1 MSAVTRVLSRIWIP
15 ALVVVVAAVGVV
27 AVSKARTIFGSNP
40 VIVTQ
45 ITSDSAEDF
54 DPKVVTYEVF
64 GSGATAVV
72 NYVDLDGRPQRTGS
86 VTLPWSVTLTTT
98 NPSASPNVLVQGD
111 GDSIGCRITVDDV
124 VKEERTATGM
134 NAATFCLVK
143 SA

>member
-1 MSAVTRVLSRIWIP
+1 MTRILGRLWIP
-15 ALVVVVAAVGVV
+15 VLVVVVVAVGVV
-27 AVSKARTIFGSNP
+27 AVTNARTVFGSDP

-45 ITSDSAEDF
+45 KTSDSAEKF

-64 GSGATAVV
+64 GSGGTAVV

-134 NAATFCLVK
+134 NAATYCLVK

>member
-1 MSAVTRVLSRIWIP
+1 MTRVLSRLWIP
-15 ALVVVVAAVGVV
+15 LLVVVVAAVGVV
-27 AVSKARTIFGSNP
+27 AVNSARTVFGAHP

-45 ITSDSAEDF
+45 KTSDSAADF
-54 DPKVVTYEVF
+54 DPKVVTYDVF
-64 GSGATAVV
+64 GSGTAVV
-72 NYVDLDGRPQRTGS
+72 NYLDLDGQPQRTGS

-98 NPSASPNVLVQGD
+98 NPSASPNVVVQGD

>member
-1 MSAVTRVLSRIWIP
+1 MTRVLSRLWIP
-15 ALVVVVAAVGVV
+15 VLVVVVATVGAV
-27 AVSKARTIFGSNP
+27 AVTNARTVFGSNP

-45 ITSDSAEDF
+45 KTSDSAEDF

-134 NAATFCLVK
+134 NAATYCLVK

>member
-1 MSAVTRVLSRIWIP
+1 MMRILGRLWIP
-15 ALVVVVAAVGVV
+15 LLVVVVAGAGVAAVK
-27 AVSKARTIFGSNP
+27 SARTVFGSNP

-45 ITSDSAEDF
+45 KTSDSAADF

-72 NYVDLDGRPQRTGS
+72 NYLDLDGRPQRTGT
-86 VTLPWSVTLTTT
+86 VALPWSVTLTTT
-98 NPSASPNVLVQGD
+98 NPSASPNVVVQGD

-134 NAATFCLVK
+134 NAATYCLVK

>member
-1 MSAVTRVLSRIWIP
+1 MTRILGRLWIP
-15 ALVVVVAAVGVV
+15 LLVVVVAGVGVV
-27 AVSKARTIFGSNP
+27 AVKSARTVFGSNP

-45 ITSDSAEDF
+45 KTSDSAADF

-64 GSGATAVV
+64 GSGTAVV
-72 NYVDLDGRPQRTGS
+72 NYLDLDGRPQRTGT
-86 VTLPWSVTLTTT
+86 VVLPWSVTLTTT
-98 NPSASPNVLVQGD
+98 NPSASPNVVVQGD

-134 NAATFCLVK
+134 NAATYCLVK

>member
-1 MSAVTRVLSRIWIP
+1 MTRVLSRIWIP
-15 ALVVVVAAVGVV
+15 ALVVVVVAVGVV
-27 AVSKARTIFGSNP
+27 AVTNARTIFGSNP

-45 ITSDSAEDF
+45 KTSDSAEDF

>member
-1 MSAVTRVLSRIWIP
+1 MTRVLGRLWIP
-15 ALVVVVAAVGVV
+15 VLVVVVATVGVA
-27 AVSKARTIFGSNP
+27 AVTNARTVFGSNP

-45 ITSDSAEDF
+45 KTSDSAENF

-72 NYVDLDGRPQRTGS
+72 NYVDLDGQPQRTGS

-98 NPSASPNVLVQGD
+98 NPSASPNVVVQGD

-134 NAATFCLVK
+134 NAATYCLVK

>member
-1 MSAVTRVLSRIWIP
+1 MTRILGRVWIP
-15 ALVVVVAAVGVV
+15 VLVVVVVAVGVA
-27 AVSKARTIFGSNP
+27 AVKNARAVFGSNP
-40 VIVTQ
+40 VVVTP

-64 GSGATAVV
+64 GSGGTAMV
-72 NYVDLDGRPQRTGS
+72 NYLDLKGIPQRTGS
-86 VTLPWSVTLTTT
+86 VTLPWSLTLSTTD
-98 NPSASPNVLVQGD
+98 PSASPNILAQGD
-111 GDSIGCRITVDDV
+111 GTAIGCRITVDDV

>member
-1 MSAVTRVLSRIWIP
+1 MTRILGRLWIP
-15 ALVVVVAAVGVV
+15 LLVVVVAGVGVV
-27 AVSKARTIFGSNP
+27 AVKSARTVFGSNP

-45 ITSDSAEDF
+45 KTSDSAADF

-64 GSGATAVV
+64 GSGTAVV
-72 NYVDLDGRPQRTGS
+72 NYLDLDGRPQRTGT
-86 VTLPWSVTLTTT
+86 VALPWSVTLTTT
-98 NPSASPNVLVQGD
+98 NPSASPNVVVQGD

-134 NAATFCLVK
+134 NAATYCLVK